1 MLEKDFSYTG
11 FIEQLLSVGR
21 LSFTIEEI
29 IEKTGYNRKIVQV
42 SLSRLI
48 QKKKVTLIRRGFYV
62 IITPEFSAQATIPP
76 ILYIDDLMQYLKKE
90 YYLSLLSAAAL
101 HGAAHQQPMLFFVTT
116 EAPSI
121 RNIIS
126 DKWHIVFNIKQ
137 KWDKNSVKP
146 IKTRTGYLNVSTPEA
161 TMLDMV
167 ENQRSFGLGRVITI
181 VEELCEKVNKSSL
194 RSIASKYPAPIVQRL
209 GYILDV
215 LLNKKEFVPIL
226 LTLLSKKNIK
236 PQYFSLSAKKKGIL
250 NAQWQLIVN
259 DTIENNLL

>member
-29 IEKTGYNRKIVQV
+29 IKKTGYNRKTVQV

-48 QKKKVTLIRRGFYV
+48 QKKKVALIRRGFYV

-137 KWDKNSVKP
+137 KWDKNSVNL
-146 IKTRTGYLNVSTPEA
+146 INVSTPEA

-259 DTIENNLL
+259 DTIEKNLL

>member
-90 YYLSLLSAAAL
+90 YYLSSRSRSSATNA
-101 HGAAHQQPMLFFVTT
+101 FFC
-116 EAPSI
+116 
-121 RNIIS
+121 
-126 DKWHIVFNIKQ
+126 D
-137 KWDKNSVKP
+137 
-146 IKTRTGYLNVSTPEA
+146 Y
-161 TMLDMV
+161 
-167 ENQRSFGLGRVITI
+167 RSSFH
-181 VEELCEKVNKSSL
+181 
-194 RSIASKYPAPIVQRL
+194 
-209 GYILDV
+209 
-215 LLNKKEFVPIL
+215 
-226 LTLLSKKNIK
+226 
-236 PQYFSLSAKKKGIL
+236 
-250 NAQWQLIVN
+250 
-259 DTIENNLL
+259 